1 MSTVGRDPGL
11 QPERTRLA
19 AVRTGLALAISLLV
33 LARLTAAEL
42 GPVAWLAAVLGLVTL
57 GVTYTM
63 GETGRASTAV
73 RVTTYAVIVTLLG
86 SIEIAALLV
95 G

>member
-1 MSTVGRDPGL
+1 MSTAARDPGL

-19 AVRTGLALAISLLV
+19 AIRTGLALAISLLV
-33 LARLTAAEL
+33 LARLTVEHL
-42 GPVAWLAAVLGLVTL
+42 GPLAWAAAGTGLVAL
-57 GVTYTM
+57 GVTFTM

-73 RVTTYAVIVTLLG
+73 RVTTFAGVVTLLG
-86 SIEIAALLV
+86 AVEVAALLV